1 MTERILIGHFL
12 LRRDAARRV
21 GISGEELVQRPDLL
35 RIGGRWLEEVYF
47 EFQFDDSGIMRE
59 LGSLVQTLRRDFDDL
74 AIADWLVRPNEA
86 LSGATP
92 LGAVAKGVREDQ
104 LSKAVANAG
113 PIVDP
118 ELAGLPP
125 RHLTP

>member
-12 LRRDAARRV
+12 LRHDAARRG

-35 RIGGRWLEEVYF
+35 RIGGRWLQEVYF
-47 EFQFDDSGIMRE
+47 EFQFDEFGIRRE

-74 AIADWLVRPNEA
+74 VVADWLVRPNEA

-92 LGAVAKGVREDQ
+92 LVAIAKGVRGDQ

-113 PIVDP
+113 PIADP
-118 ELAGLPP
+118 ESPSPP
-125 RHLTP
+125 SRHLTS

>member
-12 LRRDAARRV
+12 LRIDAARRA

-47 EFQFDDSGIMRE
+47 EFQFDDSGIRRE
-59 LGSLVQTLRRDFDDL
+59 LGSLIQTLRRGFDDL
-74 AIADWLVRPNEA
+74 TVADWLVRPNEA

-92 LGAVAKGVREDQ
+92 LGAIAKGVREGQ

-113 PIVDP
+113 PIPNP
-118 ELAGLPP
+118 ELASHPP
-125 RHLTP
+125 SHRTP